1 MYLCRQLW
9 YNVTMKTT
17 NSSNIK
23 IMKLTKQ
30 VNELAELL
38 REAIAELS
46 EYRTGTE
53 DDVDIV
59 KYASAVLKSLGK

>member
-1 MYLCRQLW
+1 
-9 YNVTMKTT
+9 
-17 NSSNIK
+17 
-23 IMKLTKQ
+23 MKLTKQ

>member
-1 MYLCRQLW
+1 
-9 YNVTMKTT
+9 MKTT
-17 NSSNIK
+17 NREIIK

-46 EYRTGTE
+46 EYRTGDE

>member
-1 MYLCRQLW
+1 
-9 YNVTMKTT
+9 MKTT

-30 VNELAELL
+30 VNELAQLL